1 MKGSVATLTIMPS
14 RRAAT
19 ILLGAHVLAGAAVA
33 MAALPAVPR
42 AGLIAAVVVH
52 ALWFSRRKQP
62 TLRLRCQAG
71 GGLTIQDG
79 GEAVPATLAT
89 DSMVWPGL
97 AVLRYRLGN
106 ERRTITRIVFA
117 DAMPEGDFRRLR
129 IWLRW
134 NAVTA

>member
-1 MKGSVATLTIMPS
+1 MPS

-62 TLRLRCQAG
+62 ALRLRCQAG
-71 GGLTIQDG
+71 GGLAIQDG
-79 GEAVPATLAT
+79 GEAVPATLEPGST
-89 DSMVWPGL
+89 VWPGL
-97 AVLRYRLGN
+97 VVLRYRLDGQ
-106 ERRTITRIVFA
+106 RRSQTYMLFP
-117 DAMPEGDFRRLR
+117 DSLSPDDFRRVR
-129 IWLRW
+129 VWLRW
-134 NAVTA
+134 YPRKPVDA